1 MFQLLQCLLMII
13 SNFYRIKSKDL
24 KEQFLGTNI
33 DPK

>member
-1 MFQLLQCLLMII
+1 MFTLSIKNNI
-13 SNFYRIKSKDL
+13 KFSENKSKDL